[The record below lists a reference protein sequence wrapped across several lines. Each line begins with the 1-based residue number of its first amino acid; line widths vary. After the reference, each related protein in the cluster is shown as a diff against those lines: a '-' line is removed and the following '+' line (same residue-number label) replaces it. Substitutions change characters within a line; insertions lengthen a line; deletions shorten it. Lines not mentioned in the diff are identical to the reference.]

1 MFILQK
7 TDVKAEKGRNID
19 SQDHSAKE
27 TQRQTLNK
35 AILEGFLAKKR
46 LALCFQRQ
54 GAL

>member
-19 SQDHSAKE
+19 SLDHSAKE

-35 AILEGFLAKKR
+35 EILEGFLSQR
-46 LALCFQRQ
+46 GLALCCQGK